1 MSGNLNCSFCQ
12 KSQDIVRL
20 LIASPADSD
29 KVYICDEC
37 VAVCNS
43 LLEEKQLDS
52 RTPSNETSI
61 SGKGR
66 RLVISVHG
74 IRTFGAWQEDLSKM
88 LVAEFGD
95 SIVVNSYRYG
105 FFTILAFLIPPL
117 RWLATRRFRY
127 HLMKQAA
134 REHWSRI
141 DLVAHSFGIHLVAW
155 SLIRI
160 PEPRRPS
167 IHTIV
172 LAGSVLKSTSPIMNL
187 VGGSVTRLVNDCG
200 IKDDVLI
207 VNQLFVLFT
216 GMAGGKA
223 MRDFFRAGATFV
235 AIE

>member
-95 SIVVNSYRYG
+95 SIVVNSFSRPN
-105 FFTILAFLIPPL
+105 LED
-117 RWLATRRFRY
+117 
-127 HLMKQAA
+127 HLQ
-134 REHWSRI
+134 
-141 DLVAHSFGIHLVAW
+141 
-155 SLIRI
+155 
-160 PEPRRPS
+160 PRRPHLGCGPRQRRDS
-167 IHTIV
+167 TMGFDPVGSGWQTSAI
-172 LAGSVLKSTSPIMNL
+172 AGKRRHRHRLQPRWHIP
-187 VGGSVTRLVNDCG
+187 GGFLH
-200 IKDDVLI
+200 
-207 VNQLFVLFT
+207 
-216 GMAGGKA
+216 
-223 MRDFFRAGATFV
+223 
-235 AIE
+235 